1 MNECTA
7 NVHDKTIYQSRKSNE
22 LLSMVF
28 PQTLNCASAAF
39 EKAASLSK
47 EKLIEFLILFQS
59 YFFISLL

>member
-1 MNECTA
+1 MNVQQMCMTKLFIRVE
-7 NVHDKTIYQSRKSNE
+7 NLMI
-22 LLSMVF
+22 SMVF